1 MGLHLRLETMS
12 NTVEFNTPN
21 EAVTF
26 VRERRKAL
34 HLTRAELAERAG
46 VSREFVVALE
56 RGRTSNEPEQTLVVL
71 TAVGFR
77 IRA

>member
-1 MGLHLRLETMS
+1 MS
-12 NTVEFNTPN
+12 DTVEFDTQD

-34 HLTRAELAERAG
+34 HLTRADLAEMAG

-56 RGRTSNEPEQTLVVL
+56 RGHTNNEPDRTLQVL
-71 TAVGFR
+71 TAIGFR

>member
-1 MGLHLRLETMS
+1 MS
-12 NTVEFNTPN
+12 DVEFDTLD

-34 HLTRAELAERAG
+34 HLTRAQLAENAG

-56 RGRTSNEPEQTLVVL
+56 RGQTNNESGQTLQVL

>member
-1 MGLHLRLETMS
+1 
-12 NTVEFNTPN
+12 
-21 EAVTF
+21 VTF

-34 HLTRAELAERAG
+34 QLTRADLAEMAG
-46 VSREFVVALE
+46 VSREFVIALE
-56 RGRTSNEPEQTLVVL
+56 RGQTNNEPGRTLQVL

>member
-1 MGLHLRLETMS
+1 MS
-12 NTVEFNTPN
+12 GIIEFNTR
-21 EAVTF
+21 EDAVTF

-34 HLTRAELAERAG
+34 DLTRAELAEKAC

-56 RGRTSNEPEQTLVVL
+56 RGQTNNDPDRTMQVL

-77 IRA
+77 IRD

>member
-1 MGLHLRLETMS
+1 MS
-12 NTVEFNTPN
+12 DTVEFNTADD
-21 EAVTF
+21 AVTF

-34 HLTRAELAERAG
+34 HLTRAHLAEMAG

-56 RGRTSNEPEQTLVVL
+56 RGQTNNEPEQTLRVL

>member
-1 MGLHLRLETMS
+1 MS
-12 NTVEFNTPN
+12 DTVEFNTPD

-26 VRERRKAL
+26 VRERRKAQ
-34 HLTRAELAERAG
+34 HLTGAQLAERAG

-56 RGRTSNEPEQTLVVL
+56 RGQTNNEPDQTLQVL